1 MASKSIKLRAKE
13 SGGVTTVKALMTHPM
28 ETGTRKGKDGEL
40 IPAHFIQEINCE
52 SSGKNRLKAL
62 YSGGVSKNPYLSF
75 KFKGAAEAGDTL
87 TLSWVDNKGESDSG
101 TLLYALDANEKLK
114 WMTEEQKAKAEKK
127 RKEKAEQG

>member
-1 MASKSIKLRAKE
+1 MEKKSSTIKIRATVK
-13 SGGVTTVKALMTHPM
+13 GDTTTVKALMTHPM
-28 ETGTRKGKDGEL
+28 ETGSRKNSEGEL

-75 KFKGAAEAGDTL
+75 KFKGAAEEGDTL

-101 TLLYALDANEKLK
+101 FLLYARDEKDNLK
-114 WMTEEQKAKAEKK
+114 WMTEEQKAKAEEK
-127 RKEKAEQG
+127 RKAGA